1 VPDVVLVNQG
11 TNDALCGAADDAV
24 RAAAH
29 AWLWGA
35 RAALGA
41 TPLLALVLPFGGF
54 CAAPLR
60 AAFADYQRG
69 AEWLR
74 AVAAAAD
81 AAGPTDGGD
90 ELSGA
95 SERSLDSN
103 TSTDTSCESSD
114 TNATEECRRFA
125 VSPPRD
131 ERCVL
136 LDLGREAADGLGGW
150 APRGPASADGIH
162 PSGSKHR
169 RLAALAEEALRAAPP
184 LTPPTPRVRPPRRA
198 ARAVR
203 VFGDSNLHA
212 LLDAE
217 GAGYTCLV
225 HVFLAGSAM
234 GLAREDS
241 HTGYRAALL
250 DDLRSAPVATQPR
263 AALPVPHADGHT
275 RDAGRHTLITYGER
289 CVLSE
294 SGATVLRQGVFWT
307 SVLPV
312 GSLVSMVI
320 SHRRVPRGDSV
331 VLKFGQVDCDFV
343 YYLKLVH
350 DASLTFEAHLA
361 RSVERY
367 FAFIDGALAAGHL
380 RAQARGATAPEA
392 PCSPRSPLPRLP
404 TAGLPWCASGPV
416 HRHALPDGRGGRPP
430 AGGALLAAAH
440 GKGGARGVP

>member
-1 VPDVVLVNQG
+1 MPDLVLVNQG

-103 TSTDTSCESSD
+103 TSTDTACESTD

-136 LDLGREAADGLGGW
+136 LDLGREAH
-150 APRGPASADGIH
+150 SC
-162 PSGSKHR
+162 
-169 RLAALAEEALRAAPP
+169 
-184 LTPPTPRVRPPRRA
+184 TPPKTSCRVLQPALERTRTLVYS
-198 ARAVR
+198 AVFR
-203 VFGDSNLHA
+203 G
-212 LLDAE
+212 
-217 GAGYTCLV
+217 V
-225 HVFLAGSAM
+225 HCICSP
-234 GLAREDS
+234 E
-241 HTGYRAALL
+241 
-250 DDLRSAPVATQPR
+250 
-263 AALPVPHADGHT
+263 
-275 RDAGRHTLITYGER
+275 
-289 CVLSE
+289 LS
-294 SGATVLRQGVFWT
+294 R
-307 SVLPV
+307 
-312 GSLVSMVI
+312 
-320 SHRRVPRGDSV
+320 
-331 VLKFGQVDCDFV
+331 
-343 YYLKLVH
+343 
-350 DASLTFEAHLA
+350 
-361 RSVERY
+361 
-367 FAFIDGALAAGHL
+367 GALKTLHI
-380 RAQARGATAPEA
+380 TAF
-392 PCSPRSPLPRLP
+392 
-404 TAGLPWCASGPV
+404 
-416 HRHALPDGRGGRPP
+416 PP
-430 AGGALLAAAH
+430 
-440 GKGGARGVP
+440 